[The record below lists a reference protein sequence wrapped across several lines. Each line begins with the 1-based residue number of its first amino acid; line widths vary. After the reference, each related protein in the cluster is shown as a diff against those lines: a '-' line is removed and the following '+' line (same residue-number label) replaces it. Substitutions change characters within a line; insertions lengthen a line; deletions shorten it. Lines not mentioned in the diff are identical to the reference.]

1 MGNSNVTTDG
11 SSWSQYVHNLVAVTL
26 KVPVKDISF
35 CNDRKT
41 VTQDISFCN
50 DRKADISLCNDL
62 KAVMQDI
69 SFCNDRKAD
78 ISLFNDLK
86 AVMQDNSL
94 CLTRETNFT
103 YQDIKPAGPYF
114 LRNSHHVNHGS
125 SEV

>member
-41 VTQDISFCN
+41 VT
-50 DRKADISLCNDL
+50 
-62 KAVMQDI
+62 QDI